1 MSRHPI
7 ALVFTGL
14 AGVSGLLAWANS
26 GRGREP
32 WQHRY
37 DDAIQEGRL
46 DPAVPEWR
54 YEELEWKYG
63 PYHGSFTGPVQRD
76 LVTQQPTNDK
86 C

>member
-1 MSRHPI
+1 MSIHPI
-7 ALVFTGL
+7 IPVFTGL
-14 AGVSGLLAWANS
+14 AGISALLAWTNQ
-26 GRGREP
+26 RGKEP

-63 PYHGSFTGPVQRD
+63 AYHGSYTGDVKHAESP
-76 LVTQQPTNDK
+76 
-86 C
+86 